1 MTKLCCFCQDN
12 SHLSVF
18 KRHAEAAESERVH
31 RENEWAPSSP
41 DLNSLDYYVWVTML
55 AKYHKLQLKFKTA
68 DEFNFKVAI

>member
-31 RENEWAPSSP
+31 RENEWPQA
-41 DLNSLDYYVWVTML
+41 
-55 AKYHKLQLKFKTA
+55 LQIWTR
-68 DEFNFKVAI
+68 